1 LEIILKTY
9 NDFFVAEHANQLHA
23 LETLGAEAKF
33 VVQGYGTTAETSA
46 TGHSGGKF
54 INIERRV
61 ELRVTMAGGWYALRW
76 SRDSETLEA
85 FDMARAASMAKRFVD
100 DVDSLIPMLK
110 ERMRYIKVAREDIRQ
125 PIYQMEQTTVYRGS
139 ADNWDIQACSIQG
152 GETRVAD
159 VLKPVMAEQ
168 TGISYVSQLKHLYRG
183 SRITGTTKAMADT
196 VMLES
201 LVRTHIDHADRHVY
215 EVKGFDGWQIMVSI
229 DKVGVLFC
237 PTYRGEEL
245 TERGA
250 YPSLFRDG
258 HCIFTA
264 GWGQESLHTLWD
276 SVGCTFEEFDAAQLL
291 SDPVSVF
298 RNFQRAPRKP
308 AGAAMVSVDAAIA

>member
-1 LEIILKTY
+1 
-9 NDFFVAEHANQLHA
+9 
-23 LETLGAEAKF
+23 
-33 VVQGYGTTAETSA
+33 
-46 TGHSGGKF
+46 
-54 INIERRV
+54 
-61 ELRVTMAGGWYALRW
+61 MAGGWYALRW
-76 SRDSETLEA
+76 SRDNETLEA

-159 VLKPVMAEQ
+159 VLKAVMAEQ

-201 LVRTHIDHADRHVY
+201 LVRTYIDHVDRHVY
-215 EVKGFDGWQIMVSI
+215 EVQGFDGWQIMVSI
-229 DKVGVLFC
+229 DKVGILFC

-245 TERGA
+245 TESGA

-258 HCIFTA
+258 HCIFTV

-298 RNFQRAPRKP
+298 RNYQRAPRKP
-308 AGAAMVSVDAAIA
+308 AGAAVVTVDAAIA